1 LAEAVSRFGATLKSK
16 LSGKGVTG
24 APEDQL
30 RAPLERLIADL
41 AEIVLFKPGEVV
53 AVDESP
59 LSALK
64 TRPDYAV
71 KASNALVGFVEVK
84 APGKGADPRKFK
96 DEHDRA
102 QWDKLRSLPNLV
114 YTDGNA
120 FSLWRD
126 GKLHGEVIRLDGDV
140 ETAGATL
147 TSPPGLERL
156 FSDLLRW
163 EPIPPTSAR
172 GLAEV
177 SAGGESRLTC
187 LRGPYGF
194 ADEVNR

>member
-16 LSGKGVTG
+16 LSGKRATG
-24 APEDQL
+24 APEDPL
-30 RAPLERLIADL
+30 RAPLECLIADL
-41 AEIVLFKPGEVV
+41 AEMVLFKPGEPV
-53 AVDESP
+53 
-59 LSALK
+59 
-64 TRPDYAV
+64 
-71 KASNALVGFVEVK
+71 
-84 APGKGADPRKFK
+84 
-96 DEHDRA
+96 

-126 GKLHGEVIRLDGDV
+126 GKRHGEVIRLDGDV

-147 TSPPGLERL
+147 TSRPGLERL
-156 FSDLLRW
+156 FSDFLRW

-177 SAGGESRLTC
+177 SAGGESRFTC